1 MKNRQNPSNVTQAE
15 TSRLARPA
23 TLLGLFFFVIL
34 FFYGLWQNNYGMKN
48 ALTMSA
54 IGVAGISYTLFLY
67 YLSAAHPACLT
78 RWQALIIISNA
89 AAITISLAALPVYIQ
104 IIPHLVIIL
113 VSVVTV
119 IIWGR
124 NQALIFI
131 VSATT
136 LQAILS
142 PPTLSPLGLWTQF
155 FSHFSLF
162 LEAIILSEITHR
174 LIQALYARIERL
186 ENLNDFARR
195 IGASLEKEE
204 VISLVNS
211 ALQEALAA
219 DTYYLGILENGQIRL
234 DLLYDDGEFFTGT
247 VVNAEGTL
255 SGWVVRNRQPLF
267 IPDLRQD
274 VDLEGV
280 SLVIAGKEQTSLSWM
295 GIPMITAHLTGIL
308 AVASYE
314 PNAFDRTDMELL
326 ENLGQQAALS
336 LDNAYHHEEVEKQSR
351 LDSLTHVYNHGYF
364 LTLLEQ
370 SAATIRAS
378 GGGMSLVMMDIDYF
392 KQYNDSYGHLVGDK
406 VLVEL
411 TRLLSSYIKATDS
424 VGRWGGE
431 EFALLLMG
439 ANGLQALQ
447 IAERI
452 REKVNSLNLQTED
465 GRQIALPTV
474 SQGVALFPAETG
486 DIIKLVDLADQ
497 RLYLAKERGR
507 NQIEPG
513 EDHWK
518 HIQ

>member
-15 TSRLARPA
+15 TSRLAQPA
-23 TLLGLFFFVIL
+23 TWLGLFLFFVLIC
-34 FFYGLWQNNYGMKN
+34 YGLWQNNYGMKN
-48 ALTMSA
+48 ALLISA
-54 IGVAGISYTLFLY
+54 LGVAGIAYTLFLY
-67 YLSAAHPACLT
+67 YLSASHPAWLT
-78 RWQALIIISNA
+78 RWQLLVLLCNA
-89 AAITISLAALPVYIQ
+89 AAAGIGLTALPAYLQ

-124 NQALIFI
+124 RQALIFI
-131 VSATT
+131 VITAL
-136 LQAILS
+136 LQLLLA
-142 PPTLSPLGLWTQF
+142 PPALTALDLWAQF

-162 LEAIILSEITHR
+162 FVAVIVSEITHR
-174 LIQALYARIERL
+174 LIQALYAHIQRL

-219 DTYYLGILENGQIRL
+219 DTYYLGILENDQIRL
-234 DLLYDDGEFFTGT
+234 DLLYDDGEYFTGT
-247 VVNAEGTL
+247 KVTAEGTL

-267 IPDLRQD
+267 TPDLRHD
-274 VDLEGV
+274 VELDGV
-280 SLVIAGKEQTSLSWM
+280 NLVIAGKQQTSLSWM
-295 GIPMITAHLTGIL
+295 GVPMLTAHLTGIL
-308 AVASYE
+308 AVACYE

-326 ENLGQQAALS
+326 ENLGQQAALA

-351 LDSLTHVYNHGYF
+351 LDSLTQVYNHGYF

-370 SAATIRAS
+370 KAAEVRAS
-378 GGGMSLVMMDIDYF
+378 GGQMSLVMMDIDYF
-392 KQYNDSYGHLVGDK
+392 KQYNDTYGHLVGDQ

-411 TRLLSSYIKATDS
+411 TRLLRSYIKSTDD

-431 EFALLLMG
+431 EFALLLMNADG
-439 ANGLQALQ
+439 PQALQ
-447 IAERI
+447 IANRI
-452 REKVNSLNLQTED
+452 REKVNSLQLQTGE

-474 SQGVALFPAETG
+474 SQGVAVLPAETN

-513 EDHWK
+513 EGHWK

>member
-23 TLLGLFFFVIL
+23 TLLGLFLFAML
-34 FFYGLWQNNYGMKN
+34 FFYGLWQHNYGMKN
-48 ALTMSA
+48 ALMVSA
-54 IGVAGISYTLFLY
+54 LGVAGISYTLFLY
-67 YLSAAHPACLT
+67 YLSAAHPAWIG
-78 RWQALIIISNA
+78 RWQALILVSNA
-89 AAITISLAALPVYIQ
+89 AAIAISLAALPAYIQ

-119 IIWGR
+119 IVWGR
-124 NQALIFI
+124 SQALIFI
-131 VSATT
+131 VSAAT
-136 LQAILS
+136 LQVVLA
-142 PPTLSPLGLWTQF
+142 PPTLTALGLWAQF
-155 FSHFSLF
+155 FSHLSLF

-174 LIQALYARIERL
+174 LIQALYGRIERL

-234 DLLYDDGEFFTGT
+234 DLLYDDGEFFTGN

-267 IPDLRQD
+267 IPDLRND
-274 VDLEGV
+274 VELEGV
-280 SLVIAGKEQTSLSWM
+280 SLVIAGKQQTSLSWM
-295 GIPMITAHLTGIL
+295 GIPMLTAHLTGIL
-308 AVASYE
+308 AVASYT

-326 ENLGQQAALS
+326 ENLGQQAALA
-336 LDNAYHHEEVEKQSR
+336 LDNAYHYEEVEKQSR
-351 LDSLTHVYNHGYF
+351 LDSLTQVYNHGYF
-364 LTLLEQ
+364 LRLLEQ
-370 SAATIRAS
+370 KAAELRAS
-378 GGGMSLVMMDIDYF
+378 GGQMSLVMMDIDYF
-392 KQYNDSYGHLVGDK
+392 KQYNDNYGHLVGDQ

-411 TRLLSSYIKATDS
+411 TRLLRSYIKSTDS
-424 VGRWGGE
+424 IGRWGGE
-431 EFALLLMG
+431 EFALLLMNASG
-439 ANGLQALQ
+439 GQALQ
-447 IAERI
+447 IASRI
-452 REKVNSLNLQTED
+452 RERVNSLSLQTEA

-474 SQGVALFPAETG
+474 SQGVAVFPAETS

-513 EDHWK
+513 EEHWK
-518 HIQ
+518 YIQ

>member
-23 TLLGLFFFVIL
+23 TLLGLFFFAML
-34 FFYGLWQNNYGMKN
+34 ALYGLWQNSYGMKN

-54 IGVAGISYTLFLY
+54 IGVAGIAYTLFLY
-67 YLSAAHPACLT
+67 YLSAAHPASLT

-89 AAITISLAALPVYIQ
+89 AAIVISLAALPAYIQ

-119 IIWGR
+119 IVWGR
-124 NQALIFI
+124 RQALIFI
-131 VSATT
+131 VSATA
-136 LQAILS
+136 LQTALAPPALS
-142 PPTLSPLGLWTQF
+142 APGLWTQF

-162 LEAIILSEITHR
+162 LEAVILSEITHR

-195 IGASLEKEE
+195 IGSSLEKEE
-204 VISLVNS
+204 VIHLVNS

-234 DLLYDDGEFFTGT
+234 DLLYDDGEFFSGT

-267 IPDLRQD
+267 IPDLRHE
-274 VDLEGV
+274 VELEGV

-295 GIPMITAHLTGIL
+295 GIPMNTAHLTGIL

-314 PNAFDRTDMELL
+314 PNAFDRTDMDLL

-336 LDNAYHHEEVEKQSR
+336 LDNAYHHEEVERQSR
-351 LDSLTHVYNHGYF
+351 LDSLTQVYNHGYF
-364 LTLLEQ
+364 LTLLEE
-370 SAATIRAS
+370 SAADLRAS
-378 GGGMSLVMMDIDYF
+378 GGEMSLVMMDIDYF

-411 TRLLSSYIKATDS
+411 TRLLRSYIKATDS
-424 VGRWGGE
+424 IGRWGGE
-431 EFALLLMG
+431 EFALLLMN
-439 ANGLQALQ
+439 ANGQQALQ
-447 IAERI
+447 IANRI
-452 REKVNSLNLQTED
+452 RERVNSLNLQTED

-474 SQGVALFPAETG
+474 SQGIAVLPAETS

-513 EDHWK
+513 EEHWK